1 MTPRSLRYTLWC
13 GAALLALLVSADAQ
27 PSMRRATNIAA
38 LVAHPGFFHLR
49 PIVIVG
55 KVAAEPDG
63 TARVSE
69 GGRSIRVV
77 TKGGVFDGV
86 DEVRGEFWDVGRMKP
101 DDPRLAGYDLKSMF
115 QFDADGTWPRPGDV
129 MAIIATAVSS
139 ASAPIAPSIRAIVLN
154 PSRYLEQRVTIVG
167 QYSGRNLNGEL
178 PDAPAQSRYD
188 FVLRAADAA
197 IWVSNV
203 PPKGRNFQ
211 FALDSRLDTG
221 RWLQVSG
228 TVQQGRGLQWID
240 ADAGTLIPA
249 EPVTETAAGDRETGI
264 RVPAAPPPEVLF
276 SAPAE
281 DESDVARTTAVRIQF
296 SRDLDPATLKGRIRV
311 SYLDSQSVQQGPNA
325 PKAEFTTRL
334 NAASRVLELNFT
346 NPLERFGK
354 VKVELLEGILGTD
367 RQPLK
372 PWTLTFGVGGS

>member
-1 MTPRSLRYTLWC
+1 MF
-13 GAALLALLVSADAQ
+13 LALIASADAQ

-38 LVAHPGFFHLR
+38 LVAHPSFYHLR
-49 PIVIVG
+49 SIVIIG
-55 KVAAEPDG
+55 TVATGPDG
-63 TARVSE
+63 TIRVSD
-69 GGRSIRVV
+69 GRRSIRVV
-77 TKGGVFDGV
+77 TKGSAFDGV

-101 DDPRLAGYDLKSMF
+101 DEPRLAGYDLKATF
-115 QFDADGTWPRPGDV
+115 QFEADGAWPRPGEV
-129 MAIIATAVSS
+129 TAIVATSVSP
-139 ASAPIAPSIRAIVLN
+139 ASAPLAPSIRAIVLN
-154 PSRYLEQRVTIVG
+154 PSRYLEQRVTIAG

-197 IWVSNV
+197 IWVSNI
-203 PPKGRNFQ
+203 PPKGKDFQ
-211 FALDSRLDTG
+211 YALDSRLDTG

-240 ADAGTLIPA
+240 ADAGTLAPA
-249 EPVTETAAGDRETGI
+249 TPVTEAITDERETII

-281 DESDVARTTAVRIQF
+281 DETDVAQTTAVRIQF

-311 SYLDSQSVQQGPNA
+311 SYLDLGSIQQGA
-325 PKAEFTTRL
+325 PDTAKAEFTTRF
-334 NAASRVLELNFT
+334 NPARRVLELNFAK
-346 NPLERFGK
+346 PLERFGK